1 MRDNCCNHHVENNDD
16 DISITLLSQMSS
28 RSSLTFD
35 FSAHHSTSRL
45 CLHQI
50 LMTCLGRAAA
60 GAWIHGFLKVAK
72 NHQILNMQQWFLIFE
87 LQFQQL
93 LSIRL
98 KLQTFSAVKSNH
110 LVSFLAQLRQLCI
123 LLVCNRGDTILHHSG
138 LHINLNQCNQGS
150 QANRLCIEGG
160 LFGDFLFRERYCYR
174 RQKCRP
180 FSH

>member
-60 GAWIHGFLKVAK
+60 GAWIHGFLKVAN
-72 NHQILNMQQWFLIFE
+72 NHQILNTQHGYLI
-87 LQFQQL
+87 
-93 LSIRL
+93 L
-98 KLQTFSAVKSNH
+98 KLQLPKVLILSDKLNSFFFTKRYLQYYTIPFCEEILFNLSELHFSEVTSYIISSIYNTFFSIE
-110 LVSFLAQLRQLCI
+110 LQLLRHFQL
-123 LLVCNRGDTILHHSG
+123 
-138 LHINLNQCNQGS
+138 
-150 QANRLCIEGG
+150 
-160 LFGDFLFRERYCYR
+160 
-174 RQKCRP
+174 
-180 FSH
+180 

>member
-60 GAWIHGFLKVAK
+60 GAWIHGFLKVAN
-72 NHQILNMQQWFLIFE
+72 NHQILNMQQGFLIFE
-87 LQFQQL
+87 LQFQML
-93 LSIRL
+93 PSIRL
-98 KLQTFSAVKSNH
+98 QLWRRFQLQSLTIRSPFWHNSGSSVFCLFVTEATQ
-110 LVSFLAQLRQLCI
+110 FCI
-123 LLVCNRGDTILHHSG
+123 TA
-138 LHINLNQCNQGS
+138 GS
-150 QANRLCIEGG
+150 TLI
-160 LFGDFLFRERYCYR
+160 
-174 RQKCRP
+174 
-180 FSH
+180 